1 MRTIMILFTI
11 ILGMGVTAWALND
24 NKAIEVK
31 EVSNSTTLTY
41 ELWDFVGAPNPA
53 DNDPTDPT
61 QYVQADPNKPCL
73 GGSKVCQIYAPADP
87 SAVGTARPDMQED
100 AFGHT
105 GTTVEQ
111 RINAVFP
118 SNSTNETLL
127 SYQN

>member
-31 EVSNSTTLTY
+31 EVANSTLLTY

-61 QYVQADPNKPCL
+61 QYVQADPNKTCSPGL
-73 GGSKVCQIYAPADP
+73 KVCQIYAPADP
-87 SAVGTARPDMQED
+87 AAVGTARPDMQED